1 MTLVTKKTVNAE
13 GTTIPACHSLQYL
26 IVVWRYQLNV
36 AHAIPSSTTRT
47 ERGILESIVPS
58 RSLWRFV
65 TFVLTGMFL
74 GFFSFW
80 TLPRLL
86 DSSINYDQT
95 IFGGTMF
102 MFIFWIFLNI
112 HHYFI
117 DNVIWRRENPD
128 TKRFL
133 FGSS

>member
-1 MTLVTKKTVNAE
+1 
-13 GTTIPACHSLQYL
+13 
-26 IVVWRYQLNV
+26 
-36 AHAIPSSTTRT
+36 
-47 ERGILESIVPS
+47 
-58 RSLWRFV
+58 
-65 TFVLTGMFL
+65 MFL

-86 DSSINYDQT
+86 DSSISYNQT